1 MQEQLPR
8 DVFAE
13 RIWMYSQRV
22 LGETPGYRRIPNEV
36 RPLQITFKLPL

>member
-13 RIWMYSQRV
+13 RTWMYSQRD

-36 RPLQITFKLPL
+36 THSQVSLK